1 MLRFQKATK
10 VSHPITVEVCLHWLT
25 YFKGVVAAL
34 TERVIP
40 SKPAENDDSA
50 PEEPIKIL
58 EQQSTF
64 KEVVVWGH
72 ETMPASDD
80 PFVKGVEE
88 WIKLAEAMHI
98 QPSSEKQPST

>member
-1 MLRFQKATK
+1 MSR
-10 VSHPITVEVCLHWLT
+10 PMTVEVCLHWLT
-25 YFKGVVAAL
+25 YFKGVVAAP

-50 PEEPIKIL
+50 LEEPIKIL

-64 KEVVVWGH
+64 DEVVVWGH

-88 WIKLAEAMHI
+88 WIKLAEAVSLLLGLYDDMLAD
-98 QPSSEKQPST
+98 